1 MIDAF
6 TGWFSQHS
14 TTPRVQHCNR
24 CAEADAAMPGIVKQM
39 TEAAIEMV
47 KLQEENKYLKLTIQR
62 LEGETHDNKLPT
74 SLQKVSS

>member
-14 TTPRVQHCNR
+14 TTPRVHHCSR
-24 CAEADAAMPGIVKQM
+24 CDEADTAMPGIVKQI
-39 TEAAIEMV
+39 TEIAVEMV

-62 LEGETHDNKLPT
+62 LEGDN
-74 SLQKVSS
+74 